1 MASAIRLV
9 LGGGK
14 LRLTLICILLRFQSI
29 DQACFDA
36 DVMLVYLSIGN
47 PNAGS
52 LNRSINIVHHILRL
66 PSDGIALMQAVIR
79 LRLFL

>member
-1 MASAIRLV
+1 
-9 LGGGK
+9 
-14 LRLTLICILLRFQSI
+14 
-29 DQACFDA
+29 
-36 DVMLVYLSIGN
+36 MLVYLSIGN